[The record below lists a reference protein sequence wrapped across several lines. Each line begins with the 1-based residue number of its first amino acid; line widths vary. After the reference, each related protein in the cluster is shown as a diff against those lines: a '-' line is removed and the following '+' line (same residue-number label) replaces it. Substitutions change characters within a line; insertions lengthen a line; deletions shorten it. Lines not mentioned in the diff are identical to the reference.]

1 MEGKGHVPGEE
12 IAELVPRDKLCES
25 RWEGGRAPGV
35 EDAVSPEAQRPERTM
50 LSQGKCQYSGSIWL
64 SKPAAHPLTYS
75 QWKKF
80 PPFEH

>member
-1 MEGKGHVPGEE
+1 M
-12 IAELVPRDKLCES
+12 
-25 RWEGGRAPGV
+25 

-50 LSQGKCQYSGSIWL
+50 LSQGKRQYSGSIWL

-80 PPFEH
+80 PSFEHWFDFLKQPESLGAKSCEQIAPLRWVFLS